1 MVKKAVGML
10 AAELPTSFREEIGTV
25 LVAGATGYIGGRL
38 VPELIARGYRVRVM
52 VRAGSPE
59 HAERWPEAEVV
70 VADALSEEEVAEA
83 LRGVDT
89 VYYLIHSMLVGKRK
103 FEDADT
109 RAARNFRLAAEQQ
122 HVKRII
128 YLGGLGDTQ
137 TNLSTHLAS
146 RSQVAE
152 EFAKGG
158 VPTTI
163 LRAAVIIGSGSASY
177 EMINHLVRKI
187 PLFPVPTWAKT
198 RCQPIGLRDVIKS
211 LVGVLELPE
220 TAGRTFDIGGSD
232 VLTYEGLLK
241 AHAEVLG
248 KKRLFIPSPISN
260 IGFYSYITSLLTP
273 VPAPI
278 TWCLMESVVNDVVCQ
293 ENEIE
298 QLIPFRRI
306 SCKEALVLALSRE
319 EQDAVSTRWSDS
331 YPPDYELAI
340 KLCEIDGAP
349 TYTSSYSL
357 VTNKSAAALFDSIT
371 RIGGRK
377 GWFHSTFLWRIR
389 GAIDRLLRG
398 VGTTRGR
405 RTARGLRVNDVVD
418 FWRVEKIHYHRQL
431 LLRAEMKVPGYAWL
445 EFRVDP
451 VSGDKNRLSVNAYYK
466 TKGLWGHTYW
476 YIFLPFHHF
485 IFDNLIKQI
494 ERRSKDG

>member
-1 MVKKAVGML
+1 MVEKSGEML
-10 AAELPTSFREEIGTV
+10 CADLPTNPRLDMGTV

-38 VPELIARGYRVRVM
+38 VPELIGRGYKVRVM
-52 VRAGSPE
+52 VRAKSPE
-59 HAERWPEAEVV
+59 HGERWPEAEVV
-70 VADALSEEEVAEA
+70 VADALVEDEVSHA
-83 LRGVDT
+83 LEGVDAA
-89 VYYLIHSMLVGKRK
+89 YYLIHSMLIGLHR

-109 RAARNFRLAAEQQ
+109 QAARNFRVSAEKQG
-122 HVKRII
+122 VKRIV

-137 TNLSTHLAS
+137 TDLSTHLAS
-146 RSQVAE
+146 RSQVGSE
-152 EFAKGG
+152 LSRGG

-163 LRAAVIIGSGSASY
+163 LRAAIIIGSGSASY

-187 PLFPVPTWAKT
+187 PFFLVPAWAKT

-220 TAGRTFDIGGSD
+220 TAGRSFDIGGSD
-232 VLTYEGLLK
+232 ILTYEEMLK
-241 AHAEVLG
+241 MHAEVLG
-248 KKRLFIPSPISN
+248 KKKVFLPSPVSSIL
-260 IGFYSYITSLLTP
+260 FYSYITSLLTP
-273 VPAPI
+273 VPAAI
-278 TWCLMESVVNDVVCQ
+278 TWCLMESVTHDVVCH
-293 ENEIE
+293 ENDILE
-298 QLIPFRRI
+298 LIPFRRI

-340 KLCEIDGAP
+340 KLSEIEGAP

-357 VTNKSAAALFDSIT
+357 VTNKAAEALFGSIT
-371 RIGGRK
+371 HIGGRN

-389 GAIDRLLRG
+389 GSIDRLLRG

-405 RTARGLRVNDVVD
+405 RSASRLRVNDVVD
-418 FWRVEKIHYHRQL
+418 FWRVEEIHYYKQL

-451 VSGDKNRLSVNAYYK
+451 ISGGKNRLSVNAYYK
-466 TKGLWGHTYW
+466 TKGFWG
-476 YIFLPFHHF
+476 
-485 IFDNLIKQI
+485 
-494 ERRSKDG
+494 

>member
-1 MVKKAVGML
+1 MDSTSIEL
-10 AAELPTSFREEIGTV
+10 LCNELPTSPPPELDSV

-38 VPELIARGYRVRVM
+38 VPELIGRGYKVRVM
-52 VRAGSPE
+52 VRARSPE
-59 HAERWPEAEVV
+59 QEERWPEAEVV
-70 VADALSEEEVAEA
+70 VADALVEDEVFQA
-83 LRGVDT
+83 LEGVDAA
-89 VYYLIHSMLVGKRK
+89 YYLIHSMLIGLHK

-109 RAARNFRLAAEQQ
+109 RAARNFRVSAEKQG
-122 HVKRII
+122 VKRII

-137 TNLSTHLAS
+137 TDLSTHLAS
-146 RSQVAE
+146 RSQVGSE
-152 EFAKGG
+152 LSRGS

-163 LRAAVIIGSGSASY
+163 LRAAIIIGSGSASY
-177 EMINHLVRKI
+177 EMINHLVRKM
-187 PLFPVPTWAKT
+187 PFFLVPAWAKT

-211 LVGVLELPE
+211 LVGVLELPATE
-220 TAGRTFDIGGSD
+220 GRAFDIGGTD
-232 VLTYEGLLK
+232 ILTYEEMLK
-241 AHAEVLG
+241 LHAGILG
-248 KKRLFIPSPISN
+248 RKRLYLPSPVSS

-278 TWCLMESVVNDVVCQ
+278 TWCLMESVTHDVVCH
-293 ENEIE
+293 ENDILE
-298 QLIPFRRI
+298 LIPFRRI
-306 SCKEALVLALSRE
+306 SCKEAFVLALSRE
-319 EQDAVSTRWSDS
+319 EQDRVSTRWSDS

-340 KLCEIDGAP
+340 KLSEIEGAP

-357 VTNKSAAALFDSIT
+357 VTSKAAAELFKSIT
-371 RIGGRK
+371 HIGGRN

-389 GAIDRLLRG
+389 GALDRLLRG

-405 RTARGLRVNDVVD
+405 RSASTLRANDVLD
-418 FWRVEKIHYHRQL
+418 FWRVEEICYYKQL
-431 LLRAEMKVPGYAWL
+431 LLRAEMKLPGYAWL

-466 TKGLWGHTYW
+466 TKGFWGRTYW

-494 ERRSKDG
+494 ERSSK